1 MLLGPLKAL
10 SYLLEHG
17 LSSAALGALWRWRVH
32 WSLSM
37 AAGSVVRITSTA
49 GVLALSSW
57 ALNEDLVA
65 LLMSNAYSML
75 VSILGM
81 ACGCVATP
89 FCHAHQHLGQNGL
102 CALPC
107 AANVSNAR
115 LQCWCHPPKHG
126 DDLLDLK
133 LVMPAH
139 GVEPCSTACFPHS
152 CLPFTLSSLSVH
164 CLHGSLRS

>member
-37 AAGSVVRITSTA
+37 VAGSVVRITSTV

-75 VSILGM
+75 VSIFGT
-81 ACGCVATP
+81 AGSCQATP
-89 FCHAHQHLGQNGL
+89 FVHAHQHLGQGGL
-102 CALPC
+102 C
-107 AANVSNAR
+107 V
-115 LQCWCHPPKHG
+115 Q
-126 DDLLDLK
+126 
-133 LVMPAH
+133 
-139 GVEPCSTACFPHS
+139 
-152 CLPFTLSSLSVH
+152 
-164 CLHGSLRS
+164 